1 MSLVPPDGW
10 GGSPKFRDK
19 FPDGCPWSRPPE
31 CQPELG
37 QLTDTVREER
47 YRVQTFCSTPAAA
60 RNYDVGNTLH
70 VSDYLQTQDQLCI
83 LDKVK
88 TTHQCTL
95 DILVIAASFMTFD
108 GGGDNYTLHVYGAAV
123 TATNLRTRLLTQHS
137 TQSSLVI

>member
-1 MSLVPPDGW
+1 MCFV
-10 GGSPKFRDK
+10 K
-19 FPDGCPWSRPPE
+19 
-31 CQPELG
+31 
-37 QLTDTVREER
+37 ER

>member
-1 MSLVPPDGW
+1 MCFV
-10 GGSPKFRDK
+10 K
-19 FPDGCPWSRPPE
+19 
-31 CQPELG
+31 
-37 QLTDTVREER
+37 ER

-123 TATNLRTRLLTQHS
+123 TATNLRTRLLTQYS
-137 TQSSLVI
+137 TQSSIVT